1 MQNIHIR
8 AFKSE
13 DHTQL
18 HRLLELN
25 IPQYFAETE
34 LEDFKEYLNNEVE
47 DYFIVEIDQEIV
59 GSGGINYDKENNIA
73 KISWD
78 VIHPVFQGRGIGKM
92 LLQYRIDHI
101 KKYNP
106 DLKITVRTSQI
117 VYKFYEKNGFKLIAK
132 HKDFWAEGYDMY
144 KMIYEQN

>member
-13 DHTQL
+13 DHTKL
-18 HRLLELN
+18 HKLLELN
-25 IPQYFAETE
+25 IPQYFAETD
-34 LEDFKEYLNNEVE
+34 LEEFKEYLDNAVE
-47 DYFIVEIDQEIV
+47 DYFIVEMDQEIV

-73 KISWD
+73 KISGD

-106 DLKITVRTSQI
+106 NLNITVRLHRLYINFMRKT
-117 VYKFYEKNGFKLIAK
+117 VLK
-132 HKDFWAEGYDMY
+132 
-144 KMIYEQN
+144 